1 MDLFGVSATSAAA
14 RDAGGILINGR
25 EMIDP
30 QRWYAAISSQS
41 GLPQYYTYSATNV
54 RLQELS
60 LGYTLPSKWF
70 RNVCKINIAF
80 VGRNLWMSVS
90 ARFPCHSGCACK
102 VPFLQ
107 IRAEFAGIP

>member
-1 MDLFGVSATSAAA
+1 MLLVKARLGGICFSASQAILYLAGVSEVSAAA

-30 QRWYAAISSQS
+30 QRWSAAISSQS

-60 LGYTLPSKWF
+60 LGYTLP
-70 RNVCKINIAF
+70 
-80 VGRNLWMSVS
+80 G
-90 ARFPCHSGCACK
+90 
-102 VPFLQ
+102 
-107 IRAEFAGIP
+107 